1 MAFTPQQSC
10 GVFWKVL
17 DIRKRMIPSR
27 EDCFILVRQY
37 GMLDHIMDHS
47 IEVAKVALVLSA
59 ELNKRGQK
67 INLSLVEAAAL
78 LHDLTKTECLK
89 TKEDHAMTGSKLLK
103 EMGYERVGEVVA
115 EHVQISKEKDPFLI
129 SEEEVVNYADKRVQH
144 NRIVSLE
151 ERFEDLKV
159 RYGKNQKT
167 SELLEGLKKGTIEIE
182 RKIFSILKI
191 DPNHLSEL

>member
-1 MAFTPQQSC
+1 
-10 GVFWKVL
+10 
-17 DIRKRMIPSR
+17 MIPTR
-27 EDCFILVRQY
+27 EDCFRLIKQY
-37 GMLDHIMDHS
+37 EMLDHIMDHS
-47 IEVAKVALVLSA
+47 IEVAKVALFLSV

-67 INLSLVEAAAL
+67 INLCLVEAAAL
-78 LHDLTKTECLK
+78 LHDLTKTQCLK

-115 EHVQISKEKDPFLI
+115 DHIQISKEKDPFFI
-129 SEEEVVNYADKRVQH
+129 SEEELVNYADKRVQH

-159 RYGKNQKT
+159 RYGKSQKG
-167 SELLEGLKKGTIEIE
+167 SELLEGLKRASFEIE

-191 DPNHLSEL
+191 DLNHLFDL